1 MRRLRLSPHNKLT
14 RSLFLVILLLFF
26 SLIASYVVVQHLIVG
41 PSLQQFNKVLAYE
54 IRTLVPE
61 ELILIDGT
69 PLKISPAL
77 RNKIYNE
84 LGISFFDKEAALKA
98 GLEWAREDF
107 ELSQQMSGYLDSD
120 TTIWLENTLEYPIL
134 WINTQLSP
142 TLWIRV
148 PLTELGQ
155 NFLLP
160 VYRQA
165 IIFIIIVVAFFWLY
179 NRFQNRP
186 LHEVEYAARRIGKGV
201 IPPPIPESG
210 TAEMRSIIR
219 AFNQMSSDIRSLDND
234 RTLVMAGVSHDLRTP
249 LTRIRLATE
258 MMSPEDSYLADSINK
273 DIEDCDAIIGQFLD
287 YMRTGKEMSLELCD
301 MNSLLREVICAE
313 SNSGKVSEEH
323 LSPYPINITANPI
336 AVKRA
341 LANMIVNA
349 TRYGHGWISITSN
362 QNEEYAWFQVED
374 DGPGIAKEDRQRLFQ
389 PFVQGEQARSS
400 TGAGLGLS
408 IIRRIMDAHGGF
420 VELGDSSK
428 GGLLIR
434 ANFPLKVQ
442 EDEDD

>member
-14 RSLFLVILLLFF
+14 RSLFLVISLLFF

-54 IRTLVPE
+54 IRTLMPE
-61 ELILIDGT
+61 ELILVDGT

-77 RNKIYNE
+77 RNKIYSE
-84 LGISFFDKEAALKA
+84 LGISFFDKGSALEE
-98 GLEWAREDF
+98 GLHWAKEDSD
-107 ELSQQMSGYLDSD
+107 LSEQMSEYLGGE
-120 TTIWLENTLEYPIL
+120 TEIWIENTLEYPVL
-134 WINTQLSP
+134 WVNTHISP
-142 TLWIRV
+142 DLWIRV

-186 LHEVEYAARRIGKGV
+186 LNEVEYAARRIGKGV

-210 TAEMRSIIR
+210 SSEMRSIIR
-219 AFNQMSSDIRSLDND
+219 AFNQMSSGIRSLDND

-258 MMSPEDSYLADSINK
+258 MMSPEDNYLADSINK

-301 MNSLLREVICAE
+301 MNNLLQEVLSAE
-313 SNSGKVSEEH
+313 SNSGKISEEH
-323 LSPYPINITANPI
+323 LYPESINITANPI

-349 TRYGHGWISITSN
+349 SRYGHGWISVSSGKN
-362 QNEEYAWFQVED
+362 DEYAWFQVED
-374 DGPGIAKEDRQRLFQ
+374 DGPGIPQEDRQRLFQ

-408 IIRRIMDAHGGF
+408 IIRRIMDAHGGY
-420 VELGDSSK
+420 VELDDSVKS
-428 GGLLIR
+428 GLLIR
-434 ANFPLKVQ
+434 ANFPLKER

>member
-1 MRRLRLSPHNKLT
+1 MRRLRLSPRNKLT
-14 RSLFLVILLLFF
+14 RSLFLVISLLFF
-26 SLIASYVVVQHLIVG
+26 SLIASYLIVQHLIVE

-54 IRTLVPE
+54 IRTFIPE
-61 ELILIDGT
+61 ELVLVDGT

-84 LGISFFDKEAALKA
+84 LGISFYDKSAALQK
-98 GLEWAREDF
+98 GLYWAKESVD
-107 ELSQQMSGYLDSD
+107 LSNQMSDYLDGK
-120 TTIWLENTLEYPIL
+120 TEIWIESTLEYPVL
-134 WINTQLSP
+134 WVNTHISP
-142 TLWIRV
+142 ELWIRV

-160 VYRQA
+160 VYRQS
-165 IIFIIIVVAFFWLY
+165 IIFIIIFASFIWLY
-179 NRFQNRP
+179 NRFQNRH
-186 LHEVEYAARRIGKGV
+186 LNELESAARRIGKGV
-201 IPPPIPESG
+201 IPPPITESG
-210 TAEMRSIIR
+210 STEMRSIIR
-219 AFNQMSSDIRSLDND
+219 AFNQMSAGIRSLDND

-258 MMSPEDSYLADSINK
+258 MMNPEDNYLAESINK

-287 YMRTGKEMSLELCD
+287 YMRTGKEITLELCD
-301 MNSLLREVICAE
+301 MNMLLKEVINAE
-313 SNSGKVSEEH
+313 SNSNQISEIH
-323 LSPYPINITANPI
+323 LSSDVIHITANPI

-349 TRYGHGWISITSN
+349 TRYGHGWICVSSG

-374 DGPGIAKEDRQRLFQ
+374 DGPGIPVEDRQHLFQ
-389 PFVQGEQARSS
+389 PFVQGDQARSS

-408 IIRRIMDAHGGF
+408 IIRRIMDAHGGY
-420 VELGDSSK
+420 VELGDSIR

-434 ANFPLKVQ
+434 ANFPLTER
-442 EDEDD
+442 EDEDA

>member
-1 MRRLRLSPHNKLT
+1 M
-14 RSLFLVILLLFF
+14 
-26 SLIASYVVVQHLIVG
+26 
-41 PSLQQFNKVLAYE
+41 
-54 IRTLVPE
+54 
-61 ELILIDGT
+61 
-69 PLKISPAL
+69 
-77 RNKIYNE
+77 
-84 LGISFFDKEAALKA
+84 
-98 GLEWAREDF
+98 
-107 ELSQQMSGYLDSD
+107 
-120 TTIWLENTLEYPIL
+120 
-134 WINTQLSP
+134 
-142 TLWIRV
+142 
-148 PLTELGQ
+148 
-155 NFLLP
+155 
-160 VYRQA
+160 
-165 IIFIIIVVAFFWLY
+165 
-179 NRFQNRP
+179 
-186 LHEVEYAARRIGKGV
+186 

-301 MNSLLREVICAE
+301 MNGLLREVICAE

-323 LSPYPINITANPI
+323 LYPYPINITANPI

-341 LANMIVNA
+341 LTNMIVNA

-420 VELGDSSK
+420 VELGDSTK

>member
-61 ELILIDGT
+61 ELILVDGT

-84 LGISFFDKEAALKA
+84 LGISFFDKDAALKA
-98 GLEWAREDF
+98 GLEWAREDL
-107 ELSQQMSGYLDSD
+107 ELSQQMTDYLNSD

-287 YMRTGKEMSLELCD
+287 YMRTGK
-301 MNSLLREVICAE
+301 
-313 SNSGKVSEEH
+313 VSEEH
-323 LSPYPINITANPI
+323 LYPYPINITANPI

-341 LANMIVNA
+341 LTNMIVNA

-420 VELGDSSK
+420 VELGDSTK

>member
-14 RSLFLVILLLFF
+14 RSLFLVISLLFF
-26 SLIASYVVVQHLIVG
+26 SLIASYVVVQQLIVG

-61 ELILIDGT
+61 ELILVDGT

-84 LGISFFDKEAALKA
+84 LGISFFDKDAALKA
-98 GLEWAREDF
+98 GLEWAREDL
-107 ELSQQMSGYLDSD
+107 ELSQQMTDYLNSD
-120 TTIWLENTLEYPIL
+120 TTIWLENPLEYPIL

-219 AFNQMSSDIRSLDND
+219 AFNQCHQI
-234 RTLVMAGVSHDLRTP
+234 
-249 LTRIRLATE
+249 
-258 MMSPEDSYLADSINK
+258 
-273 DIEDCDAIIGQFLD
+273 
-287 YMRTGKEMSLELCD
+287 
-301 MNSLLREVICAE
+301 
-313 SNSGKVSEEH
+313 
-323 LSPYPINITANPI
+323 
-336 AVKRA
+336 
-341 LANMIVNA
+341 
-349 TRYGHGWISITSN
+349 
-362 QNEEYAWFQVED
+362 
-374 DGPGIAKEDRQRLFQ
+374 
-389 PFVQGEQARSS
+389 FV
-400 TGAGLGLS
+400 
-408 IIRRIMDAHGGF
+408 H
-420 VELGDSSK
+420 
-428 GGLLIR
+428 
-434 ANFPLKVQ
+434 
-442 EDEDD
+442 

>member
-1 MRRLRLSPHNKLT
+1 MRRLRLSPRNKLT
-14 RSLFLVILLLFF
+14 RSLFLVISLLFF
-26 SLIASYVVVQHLIVG
+26 SLIASFIIVQHLIVG

-61 ELILIDGT
+61 KLVLVDGT

-84 LGISFFDKEAALKA
+84 LGISFYDKQAALKE
-98 GLEWAREDF
+98 GLYWAKENP
-107 ELSQQMSGYLDSD
+107 ELSQQMSDYLEGE
-120 TTIWLENTLEYPIL
+120 TEIWVENTLEYPVL
-134 WINTQLSP
+134 WINTHISP
-142 TLWIRV
+142 SLWIRV

-155 NFLLP
+155 DFLLP

-165 IIFIIIVVAFFWLY
+165 LIFIIIVIAFFWLY

-186 LHEVEYAARRIGKGV
+186 LNEVEYAARCIGKGI
-201 IPPPIPESG
+201 IPPPIAESG
-210 TAEMRSIIR
+210 STEMRSIIR
-219 AFNQMSSDIRSLDND
+219 AFNQMSSGIRSLDND

-258 MMSPEDSYLADSINK
+258 MMNAEDSYLADSINK

-287 YMRTGKEMSLELCD
+287 YMRTGKEIPLELCE
-301 MNSLLREVICAE
+301 MNQLLQEAVSAE
-313 SNSGKVSEEH
+313 LLSNQISEIA
-323 LSPYPINITANPI
+323 LDPNPIPIIANPI

-341 LANMIVNA
+341 LTNMIVNA
-349 TRYGHGWISITSN
+349 ARYGQGWIKVSSGKDN
-362 QNEEYAWFQVED
+362 EYAWFQVED
-374 DGPGIAKEDRQRLFQ
+374 NGVGIPEQDRQRLFQ
-389 PFVQGEQARSS
+389 PFVQGEQARSA

-408 IIRRIMDAHGGF
+408 IIRRIMDAHRGH
-420 VELGDSSK
+420 VELGESPQ
-428 GGLLIR
+428 GGLCIS
-434 ANFPLKVQ
+434 AYFPLIER